1 MQQGSPSS
9 GSFLATFPPRGR
21 SSGELF
27 VWVGVKPLYQRE
39 RGRGEGLT
47 DSAKYLGHLEHD
59 LGIAKSDDSQASSFE
74 VLGSFKVVG
83 LGFGGVVARAVK
95 FNDELSFM
103 AVKIGAVSSDDFL
116 SYKFAVLES
125 SVSQFVPQS
134 RFGNCRVLTSFPCK
148 LNQVTRHVDNNTL
161 PVLLPRDNHK
171 SSEARGNVGKKIQWY
186 KVARS
191 AG

>member
-1 MQQGSPSS
+1 MQMVSPSS

-21 SSGELF
+21 SGGELF
-27 VWVGVKPLYQRE
+27 VWVGVKPLYQRV
-39 RGRGEGLT
+39 RGWGEGFSYCLT

-59 LGIAKSDDSQASSFE
+59 LGITKSDDSQASSFE

-103 AVKIGAVSSDDFL
+103 GVKIGAVSSNHFL
-116 SYKFAVLES
+116 SYKFAVLEP
-125 SVSQFVPQS
+125 SVSQFVPQF
-134 RFGNCRVLTSFPCK
+134 RFGKRGVLTGFPCK

-161 PVLLPRDNHK
+161 PVLLPW
-171 SSEARGNVGKKIQWY
+171 E